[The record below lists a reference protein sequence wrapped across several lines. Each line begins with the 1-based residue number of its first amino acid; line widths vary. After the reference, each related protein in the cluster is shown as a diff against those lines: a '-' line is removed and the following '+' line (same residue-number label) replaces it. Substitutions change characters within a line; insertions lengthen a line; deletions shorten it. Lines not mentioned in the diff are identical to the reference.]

1 MTYKY
6 VKIPIFYRLGVVA
19 CFCDPATWKPELVIS
34 DNHMQ
39 CKIENISS
47 IIISTFLKFLI
58 SFNLIN
64 LLQERVISE
73 IFMFL

>member
-6 VKIPIFYRLGVVA
+6 VKIP
-19 CFCDPATWKPELVIS
+19 
-34 DNHMQ
+34 
-39 CKIENISS
+39 IENISS

-73 IFMFL
+73 IFMFAQGGNAAGKSPRVDQ

>member
-1 MTYKY
+1 
-6 VKIPIFYRLGVVA
+6 
-19 CFCDPATWKPELVIS
+19 
-34 DNHMQ
+34 MQ

-73 IFMFL
+73 IFMFLWFVATIWQMPEYFVPVTKFTMTTVELAKCDKNIQ

>member
-1 MTYKY
+1 
-6 VKIPIFYRLGVVA
+6 
-19 CFCDPATWKPELVIS
+19 
-34 DNHMQ
+34 MQ

-73 IFMFL
+73 IFMFLWFVATIWEMLEYFVPVTKFMMTTVELAKCDKNIQ

>member
-1 MTYKY
+1 MCTLQIN
-6 VKIPIFYRLGVVA
+6 VVHLVGWRIPI
-19 CFCDPATWKPELVIS
+19 VIS

-58 SFNLIN
+58 SFTY
-64 LLQERVISE
+64 
-73 IFMFL
+73 

>member
-1 MTYKY
+1 
-6 VKIPIFYRLGVVA
+6 
-19 CFCDPATWKPELVIS
+19 
-34 DNHMQ
+34 MQ

-64 LLQERVISE
+64 LLQERVISKM
-73 IFMFL
+73 FMLLWFVATIWEMPEYFVPVTKFMMTTVELAKCDKNIQ

>member
-1 MTYKY
+1 
-6 VKIPIFYRLGVVA
+6 
-19 CFCDPATWKPELVIS
+19 
-34 DNHMQ
+34 MQ

-73 IFMFL
+73 IFMFLWFVARIWEMPEYFVPVTKFMMTTVELAKCDKNIQ

>member
-1 MTYKY
+1 
-6 VKIPIFYRLGVVA
+6 
-19 CFCDPATWKPELVIS
+19 
-34 DNHMQ
+34 MQ

-73 IFMFL
+73 IFMLLWFVATIWEMPEYFVPVTKFMMTTVELAKCDKNIQ